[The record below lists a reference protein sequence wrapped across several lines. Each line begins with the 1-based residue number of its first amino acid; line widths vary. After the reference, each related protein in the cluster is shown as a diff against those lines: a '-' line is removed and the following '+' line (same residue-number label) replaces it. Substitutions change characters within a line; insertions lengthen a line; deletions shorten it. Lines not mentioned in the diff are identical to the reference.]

1 MLRGND
7 LKKITT
13 LEMEVELANYLNHR
27 VNIVVPNVSWGMF
40 SHECDLVR
48 LTPAGYCS
56 EIEIK
61 VSLSDLKKDK
71 EKRHNHMDGG
81 VYGYG
86 TNKIKY
92 LYFAIPE
99 YLEPHIGHIPER
111 AGILVAREYSD
122 YYDNDLSKIRIEEIR
137 APQKQCN
144 YKFSE
149 KERIK
154 LLSLMAMRIW
164 GLKRKLAKCNSQQKQ

>member
-1 MLRGND
+1 MRKLS
-7 LKKITT
+7 T
-13 LEMEVELANYLNHR
+13 LDMEVELSKYLNFR
-27 VNIVVPNVSWGMF
+27 VNLVVPNVSWGMF
-40 SHECDLVR
+40 SHECDLIR

-71 EKRHNHMDGG
+71 TKRHNHTDGG
-81 VYGYG
+81 RYGK
-86 TNKIKY
+86 NKIKY

-99 YLEPHIGHIPER
+99 YLEKHIGHIPER
-111 AGILVAREYSD
+111 AGILVVHEYRHGGGT
-122 YYDNDLSKIRIEEIR
+122 LRTKEIR
-137 APQKQCN
+137 APKMQCN

-149 KERIK
+149 KERVK

-164 GLKRKLAKCNSQQKQ
+164 GLKAKLSKSKI

>member
-1 MLRGND
+1 MKK
-7 LKKITT
+7 LKT
-13 LEMEVELANYLNHR
+13 LDMEVELSKFLNYR
-27 VNIVVPNVSWGMF
+27 VNLVVPNVSWGMF
-40 SHECDLVR
+40 SHECDLIR

-71 EKRHNHMDGG
+71 TKRHNHMDGG

-99 YLEPHIGHIPER
+99 YLEPHIEHIPER
-111 AGILVAREYSD
+111 AGILILREVYHK
-122 YYDNDLSKIRIEEIR
+122 YYDETRRHVEEIR
-137 APQKQCN
+137 APKIQSN

-164 GLKRKLAKCNSQQKQ
+164 GLKRKLAK

>member
-1 MLRGND
+1 
-7 LKKITT
+7 
-13 LEMEVELANYLNHR
+13 MEIELSKFLNYRTNL
-27 VNIVVPNVSWGMF
+27 IVPNVSWGMF

-61 VSLSDLKKDK
+61 ISLSDLKKDK
-71 EKRHNHMDGG
+71 EKRHQHMDGG
-81 VYGYG
+81 AYGYG
-86 TNKIKY
+86 ANKIKY

-99 YLEPHIGHIPER
+99 YLEKHIEHIPER
-111 AGILVAREYSD
+111 SGILIVFEDRGGV
-122 YYDNDLSKIRIEEIR
+122 IRTKETR
-137 APQKQCN
+137 APQKQSD

-164 GLKRKLAKCNSQQKQ
+164 RLKQKLAKSG

>member
-1 MLRGND
+1 M
-7 LKKITT
+7 KKIST
-13 LEMEVELANYLNHR
+13 LKMEIELSKYLNFR
-27 VNIVVPNVSWGMF
+27 KNIVVPNVSWGMF
-40 SHECDLVR
+40 THECDLIR
-48 LTPAGYCS
+48 LTPSGYCT

-71 EKRHNHMDGG
+71 EKRHKHMDGG
-81 VYGYG
+81 IYGYG

-99 YLEPHIGHIPER
+99 YLEKHIEYIPDR
-111 AGILVAREYSD
+111 AGILIVR
-122 YYDNDLSKIRIEEIR
+122 KIKKEWYPKPIFRVEEIR
-137 APQKQCN
+137 KPKTQCN

-164 GLKRKLAKCNSQQKQ
+164 RLKQKLAKFS

>member
-1 MLRGND
+1 M
-7 LKKITT
+7 KKIKT
-13 LEMEVELANYLNHR
+13 LDMEVELSRFLNFR
-27 VNIVVPNVSWGMF
+27 INLIVPNVSWGMF
-40 SHECDLVR
+40 SHECDLIR

-71 EKRHNHMDGG
+71 EKKHNHFDGG
-81 VYGYG
+81 RYGYNP
-86 TNKIKY
+86 NKIKY

-99 YLEPHIGHIPER
+99 YLEQHIEHIPER
-111 AGILVAREYSD
+111 AGILVVREYQF
-122 YYDNDLSKIRIEEIR
+122 NWGLELRTGEIR
-137 APQKQCN
+137 APKKQSN

-149 KERIK
+149 AERIK

-164 GLKRKLAKCNSQQKQ
+164 GLKRKLAKK

>member
-1 MLRGND
+1 
-7 LKKITT
+7 
-13 LEMEVELANYLNHR
+13 MEVELSRYLNFR
-27 VNIVVPNVSWGMF
+27 INLIVPNVSWGMF
-40 SHECDLVR
+40 SHECDLIR
-48 LTPAGYCS
+48 LSPAGYCS

-71 EKRHNHMDGG
+71 EKRHNHVDGG
-81 VYGYG
+81 RYSYR

-99 YLEPHIGHIPER
+99 YLEKHIEHIPER
-111 AGILVAREYSD
+111 AGILVVREIKKD
-122 YYDNDLSKIRIEEIR
+122 WWPEPQIRTEEIR
-137 APQKQCN
+137 APKKQSD

-164 GLKRKLAKCNSQQKQ
+164 GLKRKLAKNEL